1 MRQDELMHYG
11 VQGMRWGVRKYKK
24 QYAKAT
30 STGNKDKAAKLDS
43 KLTKDRQKALN
54 KLKKTEK
61 KYPQLKRDVDRHIQR
76 TEVKANRMLMDATRT
91 RAKAYGRFTSENA
104 YNKRMYK
111 ANKLEAQ
118 ANAMKARSERAK
130 GKLTANVELQNTFK
144 KGISE
149 IDKLKIDKGRQLID
163 YNLTINK
170 AKSDYKEGKIK
181 FKERRNTIRNTKIDR
196 KNYLNAI

>member
-1 MRQDELMHYG
+1 
-11 VQGMRWGVRKYKK
+11 
-24 QYAKAT
+24 
-30 STGNKDKAAKLDS
+30 
-43 KLTKDRQKALN
+43 
-54 KLKKTEK
+54 
-61 KYPQLKRDVDRHIQR
+61 
-76 TEVKANRMLMDATRT
+76 MLMDATRT
-91 RAKAYGRFTSENA
+91 RAKAYGRFTSQNS
-104 YNKRMYK
+104 YNKRLYK

-130 GKLTANVELQNTFK
+130 GKLTANVKLQNTFK

-149 IDKLKIDKGRQLID
+149 IDKLKIDKGRKLID

-196 KNYLNAI
+196 KTYLNAI

>member
-1 MRQDELMHYG
+1 MHYG
-11 VQGMRWGVRKYKK
+11 VQGMRWGVRRYKK

-30 STGNKDKAAKLDS
+30 STGDKEKVAKLDS
-43 KLTKDRQKALN
+43 KLTRDRQKALN

-76 TEVKANRMLMDATRT
+76 TDVKANRILNDATRT
-91 RAKAYGRFTSENA
+91 RAKAYGRFTSQNA
-104 YNKRMYK
+104 YNKRLYK

-118 ANAMKARSERAK
+118 ANEMKSRSERAK
-130 GKLTANVELQNTFK
+130 KKLTAKGERQNTMK
-144 KGISE
+144 KGNSE

-170 AKSDYKEGKIK
+170 AKNDYKEGKIK

-196 KNYLNAI
+196 KTYLNAI

>member
-1 MRQDELMHYG
+1 M
-11 VQGMRWGVRKYKK
+11 
-24 QYAKAT
+24 
-30 STGNKDKAAKLDS
+30 
-43 KLTKDRQKALN
+43 
-54 KLKKTEK
+54 
-61 KYPQLKRDVDRHIQR
+61 
-76 TEVKANRMLMDATRT
+76 
-91 RAKAYGRFTSENA
+91 
-104 YNKRMYK
+104 
-111 ANKLEAQ
+111 
-118 ANAMKARSERAK
+118 
-130 GKLTANVELQNTFK
+130 LTANVELQNTFK